1 MPLRGLHFVTYLK
14 EIIMALPNGA
24 GGYQLG
30 DGNLLEAQLGVQTI
44 PTTLTADTTLTAA
57 QVAVGLVVCTKATDA
72 TLTVT
77 LPTAALLD
85 AGIPSAKVGSS
96 FELTI
101 CNNGNAGASSTVP
114 VTTGTGITV
123 FGSVTIARFGAHTY
137 RFVKTGDAAYSAFL
151 K

>member
-1 MPLRGLHFVTYLK
+1 
-14 EIIMALPNGA
+14 MALPNGA
-24 GGYQLG
+24 GGQQLG
-30 DGNLLEAQLGVQTI
+30 DGNLLEAVMGVQTI

-57 QVAVGLVVCTKATDA
+57 QVAVGLVVCKKASDA

-85 AGIPSAKVGSS
+85 AAITSAKVGSS

-101 CNNGNAGASSTVP
+101 CNDNNSGASSTVP

-123 FGSVTIARFGAHTY
+123 FGSVTIARYGAHTY

>member
-1 MPLRGLHFVTYLK
+1 
-14 EIIMALPNGA
+14 MALPNGA
-24 GGYQLG
+24 GGQQLG
-30 DGNLLEAQLGVQTI
+30 DGNLIEAVMGVQTI

-57 QVAVGLVVCTKATDA
+57 QVAVGLVVCKKASDA

-85 AGIPSAKVGSS
+85 AAITSAKVGSS
-96 FELTI
+96 FDLTI
-101 CNNGNAGASSTVP
+101 CNDNNSGSSSTVP

-123 FGSVTIARFGAHTY
+123 FGSVTVGRHSAHTY

-151 K
+151 M

>member
-1 MPLRGLHFVTYLK
+1 
-14 EIIMALPNGA
+14 MAFPNGA
-24 GGYQLG
+24 GGYQVG
-30 DGNLLEAQLGVQTI
+30 DGNLTEALLGVQTI

-57 QVAVGLVVCTKATDA
+57 QVAVGLVVCKKASDA

-85 AGIPSAKVGSS
+85 AAITSAKVGSS
-96 FELTI
+96 FDLII
-101 CNNGNAGASSTVP
+101 CNNNDSGTSSTVP
-114 VTTGTGITV
+114 ITTGTGITI
-123 FGSVTIARFGAHTY
+123 FGSVTVPRFGAYTY

>member
-1 MPLRGLHFVTYLK
+1 
-14 EIIMALPNGA
+14 MALPNGA

-30 DGNLLEAQLGVQTI
+30 DGNLTEAVLGVQTI
-44 PTTLTADTTLTAA
+44 PTTLTGDTTLTAA
-57 QVAVGLVVCTKATDA
+57 QVAVGLVVCKKASDA

-77 LPTAALLD
+77 LPTATLLD
-85 AGIPSAKVGSS
+85 AAITSAKVGSS

-101 CNNGNAGASSTVP
+101 CNDNNSGGSSTVP

-123 FGSVTIARFGAHTY
+123 FGSVTVPRHGAYTY

-151 K
+151 M

>member
-1 MPLRGLHFVTYLK
+1 
-14 EIIMALPNGA
+14 MAFPNGA

-30 DGNLLEAQLGVQTI
+30 DGNLTEALLGVQTI

-57 QVAVGLVVCTKATDA
+57 QVAVGLVVCKKASDA

-85 AGIPSAKVGSS
+85 AAITSAKVGSS

-101 CNNGNAGASSTVP
+101 CNNNDSGTSSTVP
-114 VTTGTGITV
+114 ITTGTGITIV
-123 FGSVTIARFGAHTY
+123 GNVTVPRFGANTY

>member
-1 MPLRGLHFVTYLK
+1 
-14 EIIMALPNGA
+14 MAFPNGA
-24 GGYQLG
+24 GGYQVG
-30 DGNLLEAQLGVQTI
+30 DGNLTEALLGVQTI

-57 QVAVGLVVCTKATDA
+57 QVAVGLVVCKKASDA

-85 AGIPSAKVGSS
+85 AAITSAKVGSS
-96 FELTI
+96 FDLII
-101 CNNGNAGASSTVP
+101 CNNNDSGASSTVP
-114 VTTGTGITV
+114 ITTGTGITIV
-123 FGSVTIARFGAHTY
+123 GNVTVPRFGASTY

>member
-1 MPLRGLHFVTYLK
+1 
-14 EIIMALPNGA
+14 MAFPNGA
-24 GGYQLG
+24 GGYQVG
-30 DGNLLEAQLGVQTI
+30 DGNLTEALLGVQTI

-57 QVAVGLVVCTKATDA
+57 QVAVGLVVCKKASDA

-85 AGIPSAKVGSS
+85 AAITSAKVGSS

-101 CNNGNAGASSTVP
+101 CNDNNSGASSTVP
-114 VTTGTGITV
+114 VTTGTGITIV
-123 FGSVTIARFGAHTY
+123 GGVTVPRFGANTY